1 MSECTRS
8 QIRGRS
14 RPVDTVTF
22 DEQSVTR
29 FGGLASLQRWLAE
42 TGFKERLRRSLRGLA
57 DTTAF
62 DYPHLVLVL
71 ILHYLLGWRRL
82 SELDHDRDDPMLART
97 VRLQRLPSMS
107 ALSCLDQAPAAIVD
121 RLRGFVRDGV
131 VERIR
136 ASGLRS
142 ITLDFDGTV
151 QSTQRRAESS
161 AVGYNSQHKGEHSYY
176 PLLCT
181 VSQLGEVIDVPS
193 ARPCPRQPR
202 GAAGCGVR
210 SPGDPGD
217 AR

>member
-1 MSECTRS
+1 
-8 QIRGRS
+8 
-14 RPVDTVTF
+14 
-22 DEQSVTR
+22 
-29 FGGLASLQRWLAE
+29 
-42 TGFKERLRRSLRGLA
+42 
-57 DTTAF
+57 
-62 DYPHLVLVL
+62 
-71 ILHYLLGWRRL
+71 
-82 SELDHDRDDPMLART
+82 MLART

-151 QSTQRRAESS
+151 QSTQRRAETS

-176 PLLCT
+176 PLLGT
-181 VSQLGEVIDVPS
+181 VSHLGEVFNVPS
-193 ARPCPRQPR
+193 ARQCPRQPR
-202 GAAGCGVR
+202 GGRLHPRLRRGRARRAGAEPRGAAGRGVR
-210 SPGDPGD
+210 SPGDSGE